1 MNKNNKKIKEKN
13 TKAKNIHNKGNIN
26 KTIDNKKKVLS
37 IITLV
42 LFILV
47 VFLAFLVLSKIVLK
61 TNFEKSILPFANKNS
76 ETIFN
81 INQIVLFSNCDAKNK
96 NISTTNYTLENIYQY
111 TDIAFFIDSPQEEKT
126 SKNTLK
132 DVTIENINFSTPPS
146 MGEPALYFKSI
157 TNFAKSE
164 LNDENKIQDKLDFSI
179 TSEDSTDLSTPVLYN
194 NLANPITLSYINS
207 NIKTDYTITDTSTP
221 ITYDGTLLSRCAVPL
236 DDISCSFSFDVF
248 VINNQDEKYKCTV
261 FIDVPLSSDEG
272 SIDSNGNVTLK
283 KNVNFKFFRI
293 E

>member
-1 MNKNNKKIKEKN
+1 MSKNDKKINVKNVKEKN
-13 TKAKNIHNKGNIN
+13 TA
-26 KTIDNKKKVLS
+26 NKKKVLI

-47 VFLAFLVLSKIVLK
+47 VFLAFLVLSRMVLK

-96 NISTTNYTLENIYQY
+96 NISTTYYTLENIYQY

-146 MGEPALYFKSI
+146 MGEPSLYFKSI
-157 TNFAKSE
+157 NNFARSE
-164 LNDENKIQDKLDFSI
+164 LNDENKIEDKLDFSI

>member
-1 MNKNNKKIKEKN
+1 MDKKKKKI
-13 TKAKNIHNKGNIN
+13 
-26 KTIDNKKKVLS
+26 L
-37 IITLV
+37 IIIIFI

-47 VFLAFLVLSKIVLK
+47 IFLALLVLSKFVLK
-61 TNFEKSILPFANKNS
+61 TNFEKSILPFANKNN

-81 INQIVLFSNCDAKNK
+81 INQIILFSSCDAKNK

-132 DVTIENINFSTPPS
+132 NVSIENINFTKSPNF
-146 MGEPALYFKSI
+146 GEPALYFKSI
-157 TNFAKSE
+157 NNFAKSE
-164 LNDENKIQDKLDFSI
+164 LNDENKIEDKLDLSI
-179 TSEDSTDLSTPVLYN
+179 TSEDTTDLNTPVLYN

-221 ITYDGTLLSRCAVPL
+221 ITYDGTLLNKCDVSL
-236 DDISCSFSFDVF
+236 DDISCSFSFD
-248 VINNQDEKYKCTV
+248 IYITNNLDEKYKCTV

-272 SIDSNGNVTLK
+272 SINSTGNVTLK
-283 KNVNFKFFRI
+283 ENVNFKFFRL

>member
-1 MNKNNKKIKEKN
+1 MSKKDKKTKDKYNNE
-13 TKAKNIHNKGNIN
+13 NIN
-26 KTIDNKKKVLS
+26 ESTENKKKILIV
-37 IITLV
+37 IILV
-42 LFILV
+42 LFVLV
-47 VFLAFLVLSKIVLK
+47 VFLTFLILSRLVLKS
-61 TNFEKSILPFANKNS
+61 NFEKSILPFANKNS

-132 DVTIENINFSTPPS
+132 NVTIENIKFTTSPS
-146 MGEPALYFKSI
+146 IGEPALYFKTI
-157 TNFAKSE
+157 NNFAKSE
-164 LNDENKIQDKLDFSI
+164 LIDENIIENKLDFSV
-179 TSEDSTDLSTPVLYN
+179 TSEDSADLSTPILYN

-207 NIKTDYTITDTSTP
+207 NIKTDYTITDTSNP
-221 ITYDGTLLSRCAVPL
+221 ITYDGTLLSKCAIPL
-236 DDISCSFSFDVF
+236 DDINCSFSFDVL
-248 VINNQDEKYKCTV
+248 VTNNEDEKYRCTV

-272 SIDSNGNVTLK
+272 SIDNLGSITLRK
-283 KNVNFKFFRI
+283 DVNFNFFRF

>member
-1 MNKNNKKIKEKN
+1 MDKKKKI
-13 TKAKNIHNKGNIN
+13 
-26 KTIDNKKKVLS
+26 LS
-37 IITLV
+37 IITLA
-42 LFILV
+42 LFLLV
-47 VFLAFLVLSKIVLK
+47 IFLAFLVLSRIVLK
-61 TNFEKSILPFANKNS
+61 TNFEKSILPFANKNN

-81 INQIVLFSNCDAKNK
+81 INQIVFFSNCDAKNK

-132 DVTIENINFSTPPS
+132 NVTIENINFTTPPS
-146 MGEPALYFKSI
+146 SGEPALYFKSI
-157 TNFAKSE
+157 NNFAKSE
-164 LNDENKIQDKLDFSI
+164 LNDENKIEDKLDFSI

-248 VINNQDEKYKCTV
+248 VTNNQDEKYKCTV

-272 SIDSNGNVTLK
+272 SIDSTGNITLK
-283 KNVNFKFFRI
+283 KDVNFSFYRY

>member
-1 MNKNNKKIKEKN
+1 MTSSIFYFSLNYISS
-13 TKAKNIHNKGNIN
+13 
-26 KTIDNKKKVLS
+26 KTSKSRFIFLTFLILS
-37 IITLV
+37 RLV
-42 LFILV
+42 LK
-47 VFLAFLVLSKIVLK
+47 S
-61 TNFEKSILPFANKNS
+61 NFEKSILPFANKNS

-132 DVTIENINFSTPPS
+132 NVTIENIKFTTSPS
-146 MGEPALYFKSI
+146 IGEPALYFKTI
-157 TNFAKSE
+157 NNFAKSE
-164 LNDENKIQDKLDFSI
+164 LIDENIIENKLDFSV
-179 TSEDSTDLSTPVLYN
+179 TSEDSADLSTPILYN

-207 NIKTDYTITDTSTP
+207 NIKTDYTITDTSNP
-221 ITYDGTLLSRCAVPL
+221 ITYDGTLLSKCAIPL
-236 DDISCSFSFDVF
+236 DDINCSFSFDVL
-248 VINNQDEKYKCTV
+248 VTNNEDEKYRCTV

-272 SIDSNGNVTLK
+272 SIDNLGSITLRK
-283 KNVNFKFFRI
+283 DVNFNFFRF

>member
-1 MNKNNKKIKEKN
+1 MSKNDKKINVKNVKEKN
-13 TKAKNIHNKGNIN
+13 TA
-26 KTIDNKKKVLS
+26 NKKKVLI

-47 VFLAFLVLSKIVLK
+47 VFLAFLVLSRMVLK

-96 NISTTNYTLENIYQY
+96 NISTTYYTLENIYQY

-132 DVTIENINFSTPPS
+132 NVTIENINFTTPPS

-157 TNFAKSE
+157 NNFAKSE

>member
-1 MNKNNKKIKEKN
+1 MNKNDKKIK
-13 TKAKNIHNKGNIN
+13 AKNAKARNVHDKEDIN
-26 KTIDNKKKVLS
+26 KNIDNKKKVLS
-37 IITLV
+37 IITLA

-47 VFLAFLVLSKIVLK
+47 VFLAFLVLSRMVLK

-81 INQIVLFSNCDAKNK
+81 INQIVFFSNCDAKNK

-132 DVTIENINFSTPPS
+132 NVTIENINFTTPPS

-157 TNFAKSE
+157 NNFAKNE
-164 LNDENKIQDKLDFSI
+164 LNDENKIEDKLDFSI

-221 ITYDGTLLSRCAVPL
+221 ITYDGTLLNRCSIPL
-236 DDISCSFSFDVF
+236 EDINCSFSFDVF
-248 VINNQDEKYKCTV
+248 VTNNQDEKYKCTV
-261 FIDVPLSSDEG
+261 FVDVPLSSDEG
-272 SIDSNGNVTLK
+272 SIDSTGSVTLK
-283 KNVNFKFFRI
+283 KDVNFSFYRY

>member
-1 MNKNNKKIKEKN
+1 MNKKDKNDKKIRNAKVKNVHEKE
-13 TKAKNIHNKGNIN
+13 NIN
-26 KTIDNKKKVLS
+26 KNTDNKKKVLI

-42 LFILV
+42 LFVLV
-47 VFLAFLVLSKIVLK
+47 VFLAFLVLSRMVLK
-61 TNFEKSILPFANKNS
+61 TNFEKSILPFANKN
-76 ETIFN
+76 
-81 INQIVLFSNCDAKNK
+81 
-96 NISTTNYTLENIYQY
+96 ISTTYYTLENIYQY

-146 MGEPALYFKSI
+146 SGEPSLYFKSI
-157 TNFAKSE
+157 NNFARSE
-164 LNDENKIQDKLDFSI
+164 LNDENKIEDKLDFSI

>member
-1 MNKNNKKIKEKN
+1 MDKKKKI
-13 TKAKNIHNKGNIN
+13 
-26 KTIDNKKKVLS
+26 LS
-37 IITLV
+37 IITLA
-42 LFILV
+42 LFLLV
-47 VFLAFLVLSKIVLK
+47 IFLAFLVLSRIVLK

-76 ETIFN
+76 EIIFN
-81 INQIVLFSNCDAKNK
+81 INQIVFFSNCDAKNK

-132 DVTIENINFSTPPS
+132 DVTIENINFTTPPS
-146 MGEPALYFKSI
+146 SGEPSLYFKSI
-157 TNFAKSE
+157 NNFAKSE

-221 ITYDGTLLSRCAVPL
+221 ITYDGT
-236 DDISCSFSFDVF
+236 
-248 VINNQDEKYKCTV
+248 
-261 FIDVPLSSDEG
+261 
-272 SIDSNGNVTLK
+272 
-283 KNVNFKFFRI
+283 
-293 E
+293 

>member
-146 MGEPALYFKSI
+146 SGEPSLYFKSI
-157 TNFAKSE
+157 NNFARSE
-164 LNDENKIQDKLDFSI
+164 LNDENKIEDKLDFSI

-248 VINNQDEKYKCTV
+248 VTNNQDEKYKCTV

>member
-1 MNKNNKKIKEKN
+1 MDKKKKI
-13 TKAKNIHNKGNIN
+13 
-26 KTIDNKKKVLS
+26 LS
-37 IITLV
+37 IITLA
-42 LFILV
+42 LFLLV
-47 VFLAFLVLSKIVLK
+47 IFLAFLVLSRIVLK

-76 ETIFN
+76 EIIFN
-81 INQIVLFSNCDAKNK
+81 INQIVFFSNCDAKNK

-132 DVTIENINFSTPPS
+132 DVTIENINFTTPPS
-146 MGEPALYFKSI
+146 SGEPSLYFKSI
-157 TNFAKSE
+157 NNFAKSE

-221 ITYDGTLLSRCAVPL
+221 ITYDGTLLSRCSVPL

-248 VINNQDEKYKCTV
+248 VTNNQDEKYKCTV

-272 SIDSNGNVTLK
+272 SIDSTGSVTLK
-283 KNVNFKFFRI
+283 KDVNFSFYRY

>member
-1 MNKNNKKIKEKN
+1 MSKNDKKINVKNVKEKN
-13 TKAKNIHNKGNIN
+13 TA
-26 KTIDNKKKVLS
+26 NKKKVLI

-47 VFLAFLVLSKIVLK
+47 VFLAFLVLSKMVLK

-81 INQIVLFSNCDAKNK
+81 INQIVFFSNCDAKNK

-146 MGEPALYFKSI
+146 SGEPSLYFKSI
-157 TNFAKSE
+157 NNFARSE
-164 LNDENKIQDKLDFSI
+164 LNDENKIEDKLDFSI

-236 DDISCSFSFDVF
+236 DDINCSFSFDVF

-272 SIDSNGNVTLK
+272 SIDSNGSVTLK
-283 KNVNFKFFRI
+283 KNVNFSFYRY

>member
-146 MGEPALYFKSI
+146 SGEPSLYFKSI
-157 TNFAKSE
+157 NNFARSE
-164 LNDENKIQDKLDFSI
+164 LNDENKIEDKLDFSI

-221 ITYDGTLLSRCAVPL
+221 ITYDGTLLSRCTVPL

>member
-81 INQIVLFSNCDAKNK
+81 INQIVFFSNCDAKNK

-132 DVTIENINFSTPPS
+132 DVTIENINFTTPPS
-146 MGEPALYFKSI
+146 SGEPSLYFKSI
-157 TNFAKSE
+157 NNFARSE
-164 LNDENKIQDKLDFSI
+164 LNDENKIEDKLDFSI

-248 VINNQDEKYKCTV
+248 VINNQDEKYRCTV

-272 SIDSNGNVTLK
+272 SIDSNGSVTLK
-283 KNVNFKFFRI
+283 KDVNFKFFRF

>member
-96 NISTTNYTLENIYQY
+96 NISTTYYTLENIYQY

-146 MGEPALYFKSI
+146 SGEPSLYFKSI
-157 TNFAKSE
+157 NNFARSE
-164 LNDENKIQDKLDFSI
+164 LNDENKIEDKLDFSI

>member
-96 NISTTNYTLENIYQY
+96 NISTTYYTLENIYQY